1 MLKELDDVALD
12 STTLS
17 NGDELV
23 YDATDRK
30 WKNAA
35 GAGGA
40 LFAGTTNDYLYKD
53 GAIGRTG
60 GISNDP
66 TASGK
71 AMVVDST
78 LLRIGIGGAN
88 NAISPANP
96 LEVAGKVRV
105 RGLTAPQ
112 HDLVIDKRSSAR
124 RTGSSPPAP

>member
-40 LFAGTTNDYLYKD
+40 LFVEAESPDGFPDTDYVL
-53 GAIGRTG
+53 GGRRFFAFRF
-60 GISNDP
+60 P
-66 TASGK
+66 
-71 AMVVDST
+71 
-78 LLRIGIGGAN
+78 
-88 NAISPANP
+88 
-96 LEVAGKVRV
+96 
-105 RGLTAPQ
+105 
-112 HDLVIDKRSSAR
+112 
-124 RTGSSPPAP
+124 